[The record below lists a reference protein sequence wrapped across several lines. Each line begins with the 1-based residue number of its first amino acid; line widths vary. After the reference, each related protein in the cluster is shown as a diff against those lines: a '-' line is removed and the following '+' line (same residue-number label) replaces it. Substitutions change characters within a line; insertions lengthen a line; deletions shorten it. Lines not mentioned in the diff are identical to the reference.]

1 MKELEVGMYV
11 RTTYGR
17 IYKIKKVETK
27 KVYYSCNPLE
37 LQWQDREFVYS
48 ESGMESE
55 TAISKASNNLI
66 DLIEEGD
73 LIETPKGIFQ
83 VGYIENN
90 VIYTDNSKVIACL
103 REDKHLCFENTTIVS
118 IVTKEQFDS
127 MKYVV
132 GDKE

>member
-127 MKYVV
+127 MKYVL

>member
-127 MKYVV
+127 MKYGV
-132 GDKE
+132 GDK

>member
-127 MKYVV
+127 MKYGV
-132 GDKE
+132 GDR